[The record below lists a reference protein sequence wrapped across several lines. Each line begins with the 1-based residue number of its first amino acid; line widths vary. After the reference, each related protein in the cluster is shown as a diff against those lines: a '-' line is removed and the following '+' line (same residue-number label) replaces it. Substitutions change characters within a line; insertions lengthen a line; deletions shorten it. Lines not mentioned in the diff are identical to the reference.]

1 MDSEMQAVTRRE
13 RMVVDETQMDSEMQ
27 AVTRIERVVVEET

>member
-1 MDSEMQAVTRRE
+1 MDREMQAVTRRE

-27 AVTRIERVVVEET
+27 AVTRIERVVFEET